1 MHATPRRTS
10 KAEGGGAR
18 KAGRYQGYMR
28 SEPKGNKESFG
39 IPPYTKGGNPAENL
53 STLSQNGL
61 FSTEGVTYRRRE
73 VAWRTRSRVN
83 TPPPPS
89 RTPQS
94 GCAHDTGPAEPLARS
109 ARADRPISGLGASL
123 GSRGLPDVSA
133 EGRCPLQGVLYTSC
147 STCSQHPIDESTYCE
162 QSRVLL
168 KQIT

>member
-1 MHATPRRTS
+1 MDYS
-10 KAEGGGAR
+10 
-18 KAGRYQGYMR
+18 
-28 SEPKGNKESFG
+28 
-39 IPPYTKGGNPAENL
+39 L
-53 STLSQNGL
+53 
-61 FSTEGVTYRRRE
+61 TEGVTYRRRE

-133 EGRCPLQGVLYTSC
+133 EGRSPLQGVLYTSC
-147 STCSQHPIDESTYCE
+147 SICSQHPIDESTYCE
-162 QSRVLL
+162 QRRVPTQANHMRRGGNHCTEDVISIGFVVTPLPHCLRKRASRPALRIVRT
-168 KQIT
+168 KT